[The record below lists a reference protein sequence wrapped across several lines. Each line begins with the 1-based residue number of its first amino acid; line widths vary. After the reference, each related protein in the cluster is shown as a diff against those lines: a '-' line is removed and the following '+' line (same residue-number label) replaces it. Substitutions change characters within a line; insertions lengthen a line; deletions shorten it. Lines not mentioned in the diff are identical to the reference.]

1 MKSGSSY
8 DFVVERFLGM
18 DLFSIGIILFLS
30 APFGA
35 AIAPQ
40 PRYAVRTVDALWTQE
55 FGTRPD
61 RSKERW
67 QTLPSERDILLL
79 RNQPNHIIEG
89 FGAAGM
95 LLGETETELRQRY
108 GAPAYR
114 NGAAPETLYYNE
126 EMFNAEF
133 VLRNGR
139 IGEIHLEVPK
149 HKSPSLEWFTALG
162 LHETQ
167 LRSMSAPDAAIFLT
181 KFYQT
186 RRLRQIGDTVDVMS
200 RGIRFRFRGKSVIFV
215 DVMPPTPY
223 AADE

>member
-18 DLFSIGIILFLS
+18 DLFSIGIIVLFA

-35 AIAPQ
+35 ARISGLPNAA
-40 PRYAVRTVDALWTQE
+40 RLADAAWAHEL
-55 FGTRPD
+55 GTRPD
-61 RSKERW
+61 HSRERW

-95 LLGETETELRQRY
+95 LLGESEIELRQRY
-108 GAPAYR
+108 GGPAYR
-114 NGAAPETLYYNE
+114 NGASPETLYYNE

-139 IGEIHLEVPK
+139 IVEIHLEVPK

-167 LRSMSAPDAAIFLT
+167 LRSMSAPDAAIFLA
-181 KFYQT
+181 KFYLT

-200 RGIRFRFRGKSVIFV
+200 RGIRFRFRGKLLIFV